1 MKTRFLLLLIPI
13 IVASCVG
20 GKDVNNVVFDQ
31 NKGIISEYNQGKY
44 VAFINKVEKQSLQNE
59 YEEEYLISMLQLHL
73 YDKILTYIK
82 THELLGK
89 YPYIEARANFTRGHY
104 SKVVE
109 LLDHQEHSLDEQIL
123 RAVSYARIGNSKRAY
138 YLFKEVIDNVADN
151 DEFNRIS
158 LYLALAGDVAAGIDL
173 QSKLCRS
180 GKCNRNYLSWLKQ
193 LKEGKGAWDDLH
205 EELGLPKRLA
215 KPTPIELNLNYV
227 IVRLHMKN
235 VARRAVSHTSRDAY
249 ND

>member
-1 MKTRFLLLLIPI
+1 MKTRFLLFLIPI
-13 IVASCVG
+13 FLVSCVG
-20 GKDVNNVVFDQ
+20 EDDVSGVVFDQ
-31 NKGIISEYNQGKY
+31 NEGVISDYNQGKY
-44 VAFINKVEKQSLQNE
+44 IAFINKVEKQGLRSE
-59 YEEEYLISMLQLHL
+59 YEQEYLLAMLQLHL
-73 YDKILTYIK
+73 YDKILSYIK
-82 THELLGK
+82 TQGISGK
-89 YPYIEARANFTRGHY
+89 YSYIEARANFTRGRHH
-104 SKVVE
+104 KVVE
-109 LLDHQEHSLDEQIL
+109 LLDGKEYSINEQIL

-193 LKEGKGAWDDLH
+193 LKEGKGAWDELH

-215 KPTPIELNLNYV
+215 KPKTIDLNLNYV

-235 VARRAVSHTSRDAY
+235 VAKRAVSHTSRDAY